1 MILGNFGCVTKK
13 WPLGATPYSSTNPD
27 KNTEYL
33 FAAGGVI
40 CILIVTHYFAVCVA
54 IRPWSGEAADKKL
67 QFFRI

>member
-1 MILGNFGCVTKK
+1 MD
-13 WPLGATPYSSTNPD
+13 A

-33 FAAGGVI
+33 LAAGGVI

-67 QFFRI
+67 QFFRV